1 MKSSENQ
8 ALSEHKLWNH
18 KISLKEKTTL
28 EKLSIYQ
35 LLSEKLQE
43 LRDYLNSNLQ
53 KKYIQYFTSETKYSI
68 IFISKKTENNDCI

>member
-8 ALSEHKLWNH
+8 ALSEHKSWNH
-18 KISLKEKTTL
+18 KISLKKKTMS

-43 LRDYLNSNLQ
+43 LWNYFDNNLQ
-53 KKYIQYFTSETKYSI
+53 RKYIWY
-68 IFISKKTENNDCI
+68 FISKIEYSVIFIFKKNNK